1 MASPEEIR
9 NFSKF
14 IEEIAETKRM
24 NLFDS
29 VLYYCSETKLEEE
42 VAAELI
48 SPALKAKIEKEVED
62 LNMIKKKYRL
72 PI

>member
-9 NFSKF
+9 NFSQF
-14 IEEIAETKRM
+14 IEEIAEEKRM

>member
-1 MASPEEIR
+1 LASPEEIR

-14 IEEIAETKRM
+14 IEEIAEAKRM
-24 NLFDS
+24 SLFDS

-42 VAAELI
+42 IAAELI
-48 SPALKAKIEKEVED
+48 SPALKAKIEKEVEE
-62 LNMIKKKYRL
+62 LNLIKKKYRL